1 MRRLPVEQEARQRYV
16 ENQGIPGS
24 NLLIRG
30 FSFLEPA
37 TTMTA
42 TTPSDHTPLNP
53 TARRPP
59 FRLILPLLL
68 AVLLVLQIVAA
79 TGLGYI
85 EIGPA
90 DIVSVMLMQ
99 FGGAMPTDLTP
110 SFPFVIMEVRL
121 PRILCAALV
130 GGALAIAGCVFQSLL
145 QNPLADPYTLGIS
158 SGAAFGASLAI
169 LLLMFGLALPG
180 SLIIPLFAFVGAV
193 LTLFG
198 VFSLSA
204 PSTRLSSNSLILS
217 GIIIS
222 AILSAG
228 ISLIKFLADEQVNAI
243 IFWLMGSFIGT
254 GWVDVLMLLV
264 LAPRQT
270 AARPEQPFQRFGEV
284 RRVKRNEPHAPMNSL
299 LNPCR
304 NLIADFAVCH
314 VSPPQHD
321 VGRVDDRLGETVLGF
336 VERRSAHFEP
346 FDAPEMIGECP
357 MNAVRVD
364 VADLGVGPLVPVLV
378 PDGNGHESSRLRSCS
393 VPIDDSSLSPS
404 SS

>member
-1 MRRLPVEQEARQRYV
+1 VEQEANRRYV

-30 FSFLEPA
+30 FFLEPA
-37 TTMTA
+37 ATMTVTA
-42 TTPSDHTPLNP
+42 PSDHTPLKP
-53 TARRPP
+53 IVRRPP
-59 FRLILPLLL
+59 LRLILPLLL
-68 AVLLVLQIVAA
+68 TALLVLQIVAA

-85 EIGPA
+85 DIGPA
-90 DIVSVMLMQ
+90 DIVSVVLMQ
-99 FGGAMPTDLTP
+99 FGAAMPAELTP

-130 GGALAIAGCVFQSLL
+130 GGSLAIAGCVFQSLL

-193 LTLFG
+193 LTLFV

-204 PSTRLSSNSLILS
+204 PATRLSSNSLILS

-254 GWVDVLMLLV
+254 GWTDVLMLLV
-264 LAPRQT
+264 LVLPSCLLIGLHARELDIMSFGDRTADSLGIDSPAVRKRLLIVASLAT
-270 AARPEQPFQRFGEV
+270 AACVSVSGIIGFIGLIVPHFVRMALGPDNRLLIPCSFLCGAILLLLADTVTRVMLPTELPIGVLTALIGGPFFCYIF
-284 RRVKRNEPHAPMNSL
+284 RRNQLARW
-299 LNPCR
+299 R
-304 NLIADFAVCH
+304 
-314 VSPPQHD
+314 
-321 VGRVDDRLGETVLGF
+321 
-336 VERRSAHFEP
+336 
-346 FDAPEMIGECP
+346 
-357 MNAVRVD
+357 
-364 VADLGVGPLVPVLV
+364 
-378 PDGNGHESSRLRSCS
+378 
-393 VPIDDSSLSPS
+393 
-404 SS
+404 